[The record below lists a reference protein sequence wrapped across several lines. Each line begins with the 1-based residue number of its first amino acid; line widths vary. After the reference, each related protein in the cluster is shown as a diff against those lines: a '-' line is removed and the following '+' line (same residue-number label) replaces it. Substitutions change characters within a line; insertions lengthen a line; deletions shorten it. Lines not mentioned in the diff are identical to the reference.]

1 MEDKILM
8 RKSKYLNHYLTHLKQ
23 DVHPDYL
30 PTLASLE
37 EGYIC
42 YLLELTGNSLAKT
55 ADILNLHPDVLF
67 NLFKKYDILL

>member
-1 MEDKILM
+1 MEDNILM

-23 DVHPDYL
+23 NVHPDCL

-42 YLLELTGNSLAKT
+42 YLLELTGNNLAKT
-55 ADILNLHPDVLF
+55 ADILNLHPDLLF
-67 NLFKKYDILL
+67 NRLKKYDVWL

>member
-1 MEDKILM
+1 MLM
-8 RKSKYLNHYLTHLKQ
+8 RQSKYLNHYLTHLKQ
-23 DVHPDYL
+23 DDHPDYL

-42 YLLELTGNSLAKT
+42 YLLELTENDLAKT

-67 NLFKKYDILL
+67 NRLKKHDI